1 MSPAEAEVFMSMKEH
16 LKALSFGTRGGGA
29 THCHAHM
36 KVVFGGQ
43 KKKLQSTFLV
53 FVIGNVIHSTL
64 KILKIRTGSSRYQYA
79 NSQNLQDYIH
89 LSVCSRVSQS

>member
-16 LKALSFGTRGGGA
+16 LKALSFGTRGGGR

-36 KVVFGGQ
+36 KVVFGQ

-53 FVIGNVIHSTL
+53 FVIGNIIHSTL
-64 KILKIRTGSSRYQYA
+64 KILKIRTGSSRNKYA
-79 NSQNLQDYIH
+79 NPQTVQDYIQ